1 MGRTHFSWKS
11 CHERPEQL
19 QTTNGEESGQ
29 LSAYRIYSRMLLSFM
44 AVRAVRHLR
53 TCQLIHQ
60 VFNRT
65 LVVRH
70 VIVGAAQMGLK
81 ITQLW

>member
-1 MGRTHFSWKS
+1 
-11 CHERPEQL
+11 
-19 QTTNGEESGQ
+19 
-29 LSAYRIYSRMLLSFM
+29 MLLSFM

-81 ITQLW
+81 NTQLW